1 MTAEITKIY
10 KEQILPRLDYLQ
22 VLAPLKP
29 RAKSGDKYA
38 LTCPQCGEPTAF
50 IFHGRDLIGCNRAR
64 ECGAYTELLSHLNGG
79 NEPDRRRW
87 VELVKELG
95 KSAGVQIPD
104 KQFTPEQIARFEQR
118 RHEERV
124 LQQVLEISQ
133 GLLHESAA
141 ENYLVESR
149 GITKG
154 GDLGLGHFDQA
165 KISQVVK
172 YDDLKLL
179 GLHSLH
185 WDNRLVIPLRDRY
198 GSLRAITGRLLSGQ
212 GDKFLKTLT
221 YNPKEM
227 ILEGLDE
234 AFRHHDVL
242 IGESSIAIFSFR
254 QAGLTQMTAAG
265 TNELTADQW
274 QGIADLGI
282 RRVTVWFDNDAAG
295 LKGTRR
301 SIHSWLSL
309 PAQRRPELFIVRPE
323 WVEPC
328 GDPDEFL
335 RKFGVAEATKLID
348 RAVSANMFMATE
360 LATNLD
366 LATPKGRSTYRA
378 LCVEH
383 FSKMEDKA
391 TAWDEF
397 FVQGVSKVCP
407 ELDPDVFI
415 ELTDRRRKEHE
426 KKHEQNR
433 LKSFLGR
440 LQDAASADSV
450 SSFLDVMAEARQT
463 LESISEPEP
472 RPLVRTSQRLEA
484 HARYLA
490 SMRGKEFLGLPQKT
504 LPLLDQAT
512 KGLRGL
518 ILVAAAPGAGKTTF
532 VQQICTD
539 VLKSNANTC
548 CLFVSLE
555 MPEEIMLNRLIS
567 RETET
572 PYDVLLTQNTD
583 AGNKAAAR
591 KVREITD
598 RLFIIDDSIYPAV
611 NAELIIRDAK
621 RLKEETGCDEIIIAV
636 DYIQKLPLPPDI
648 KKLSDNLQDDWRMSQ
663 LQKIRRAIWP
673 CPLVAI
679 SAINKTDGF
688 KAKTMSN
695 LKGSGTLAFDGD
707 MILLINKME
716 DDDLIDRIVN
726 HGKKFNL
733 CSRENRKK
741 NRESKRP
748 ERDEKLEMLREA
760 LERSNKELIELTVDK
775 VRGGTK
781 KTIYM
786 QHLHTMSDMMEL
798 WPE

>member
-95 KSAGVQIPD
+95 KSAGVHIPD

-133 GLLHESAA
+133 CLLHESAA
-141 ENYLVESR
+141 ENYLESR
-149 GITKG
+149 GINKG
-154 GDLGLGHFDQA
+154 GDLGLGYFDQA

-234 AFRHHDVL
+234 AFKHHDVL
-242 IGESSIAIFSFR
+242 IGESTIGIFSFR
-254 QAGLTQMTAAG
+254 QAGLTQMAAAG
-265 TNELTADQW
+265 TNELTGDQW

-282 RRVTVWFDNDAAG
+282 RRVTIWFDNDAAG
-295 LKGTRR
+295 LKGTKR

-323 WVEPC
+323 WVDPC

-415 ELTDRRRKEHE
+415 ELTEQRRKEHE

-440 LQDAASADSV
+440 LQHAASTESV

-472 RPLVRTSQRLEA
+472 GPAATTVSPCSPRLHWSRVGSVRCGMPVNSRPA
-484 HARYLA
+484 
-490 SMRGKEFLGLPQKT
+490 M
-504 LPLLDQAT
+504 D
-512 KGLRGL
+512 
-518 ILVAAAPGAGKTTF
+518 
-532 VQQICTD
+532 
-539 VLKSNANTC
+539 
-548 CLFVSLE
+548 
-555 MPEEIMLNRLIS
+555 
-567 RETET
+567 
-572 PYDVLLTQNTD
+572 
-583 AGNKAAAR
+583 
-591 KVREITD
+591 
-598 RLFIIDDSIYPAV
+598 
-611 NAELIIRDAK
+611 
-621 RLKEETGCDEIIIAV
+621 
-636 DYIQKLPLPPDI
+636 
-648 KKLSDNLQDDWRMSQ
+648 
-663 LQKIRRAIWP
+663 
-673 CPLVAI
+673 
-679 SAINKTDGF
+679 F
-688 KAKTMSN
+688 KY
-695 LKGSGTLAFDGD
+695 F
-707 MILLINKME
+707 E
-716 DDDLIDRIVN
+716 
-726 HGKKFNL
+726 
-733 CSRENRKK
+733 
-741 NRESKRP
+741 
-748 ERDEKLEMLREA
+748 
-760 LERSNKELIELTVDK
+760 
-775 VRGGTK
+775 
-781 KTIYM
+781 
-786 QHLHTMSDMMEL
+786 
-798 WPE
+798 